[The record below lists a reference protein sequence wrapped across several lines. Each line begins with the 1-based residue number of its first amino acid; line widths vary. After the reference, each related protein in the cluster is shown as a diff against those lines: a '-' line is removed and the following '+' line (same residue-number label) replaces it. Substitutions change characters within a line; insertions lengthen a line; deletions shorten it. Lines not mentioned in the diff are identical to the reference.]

1 MTTNKFN
8 PLIRLMVKAFKYFS
22 FIVFG
27 FILAAS
33 LSNIIGS
40 EYIADWFFPIMFGC
54 IWRLGIILLCL
65 GGTAILIE
73 SLR

>member
-1 MTTNKFN
+1 MSTNKFN
-8 PLIRLMVKAFKYFS
+8 PLFRLMLKASKYFL
-22 FIVFG
+22 FIIFG

-33 LSNIIGS
+33 LSNIIGTG
-40 EYIADWFFPIMFGC
+40 YITTWLFPIVFEC

-65 GGTAILIE
+65 GGAAILIE

>member
-8 PLIRLMVKAFKYFS
+8 PLFRLILKACKYFL

-33 LSNIIGS
+33 LSNIIGT
-40 EYIADWFFPIMFGC
+40 EYIAGWFFPIVFGC

-65 GGTAILIE
+65 GGTAVLIE

>member
-8 PLIRLMVKAFKYFS
+8 PLFRLILKASKYFL

-33 LSNIIGS
+33 LSNIIGTG
-40 EYIADWFFPIMFGC
+40 YIPIWLFSIVFEC

-65 GGTAILIE
+65 GGAAILIE